1 MAVCI
6 LMGFSISFST
16 GLFMRDKT
24 QGKELSSG
32 KDDARKDDGR
42 KGAAPEVIRLP
53 FMVEAGLIA
62 YYLLAL
68 KIARNYGPVGWPS
81 PGGAVMS
88 LGILLSGVV
97 LFIMDKM
104 KMILVPWYF
113 IVTLMVSLI
122 CLSLYA
128 HLYMNVS

>member
-1 MAVCI
+1 MIANPA
-6 LMGFSISFST
+6 ISAGWFPGSDT
-16 GLFMRDKT
+16 GY
-24 QGKELSSG
+24 QGVRRVVQ
-32 KDDARKDDGR
+32 D
-42 KGAAPEVIRLP
+42 RL
-53 FMVEAGLIA
+53 
-62 YYLLAL
+62 L

-104 KMILVPWYF
+104 KMILAPWYF
-113 IVTLMVSLI
+113 IVALMVSLI
-122 CLSLYA
+122 YFSLYA

>member
-1 MAVCI
+1 MAVCT
-6 LMGFSISFST
+6 LMDCSISFLT
-16 GLFMRDKT
+16 GLCMKNKM
-24 QGKELSSG
+24 QYKELSGG
-32 KDDARKDDGR
+32 KDDARKDGAR

-62 YYLLAL
+62 YYLLVL

-88 LGILLSGVV
+88 LGILFSGVA

-104 KMILVPWYF
+104 KMILAPWYF
-113 IVTLMVSLI
+113 IAVLMAVLI
-122 CLSLYA
+122 YFALYM
-128 HLYMNVS
+128 HLYMDVS

>member
-1 MAVCI
+1 
-6 LMGFSISFST
+6 MGFSISFST

-32 KDDARKDDGR
+32 KDDARKDGGR

-104 KMILVPWYF
+104 KMILAPWYF
-113 IVTLMVSLI
+113 IVDLMVSLI
-122 CLSLYA
+122 YFSLYA

>member
-1 MAVCI
+1 
-6 LMGFSISFST
+6 
-16 GLFMRDKT
+16 MRDKT

-32 KDDARKDDGR
+32 KDDARKDGGR

-53 FMVEAGLIA
+53 FMVKAGLFA
-62 YYLLAL
+62 YYLLVL

>member
-32 KDDARKDDGR
+32 KDDARKDGGR

-122 CLSLYA
+122 L
-128 HLYMNVS
+128 

>member
-24 QGKELSSG
+24 QGKELSGG
-32 KDDARKDDGR
+32 KDDARKDGGR

-53 FMVEAGLIA
+53 FMVKAGLFA
-62 YYLLAL
+62 YYLLVL

>member
-6 LMGFSISFST
+6 LMGCSISFLT
-16 GLFMRDKT
+16 GLCMKNKMQD
-24 QGKELSSG
+24 KELSCG
-32 KDDARKDDGR
+32 KDDARKDGSR
-42 KGAAPEVIRLP
+42 KGAVPEVIRLP

-62 YYLLAL
+62 YYLLVL

-104 KMILVPWYF
+104 KMILAPWYF
-113 IVTLMVSLI
+113 IVALMVSLI
-122 CLSLYA
+122 YFSLYA

>member
-24 QGKELSSG
+24 QGKELSGG

-53 FMVEAGLIA
+53 FMVKAGLFA
-62 YYLLAL
+62 YYLLVL

>member
-32 KDDARKDDGR
+32 KDDARKDGGR

-104 KMILVPWYF
+104 KMILAPWYF
-113 IVTLMVSLI
+113 IAVLMAVLI
-122 CLSLYA
+122 YFALYM
-128 HLYMNVS
+128 HLYMDVS

>member
-1 MAVCI
+1 
-6 LMGFSISFST
+6 
-16 GLFMRDKT
+16 MRDKT

>member
-32 KDDARKDDGR
+32 KDDARKDGGR

-53 FMVEAGLIA
+53 FMVKAGLFA
-62 YYLLAL
+62 YYLLVL